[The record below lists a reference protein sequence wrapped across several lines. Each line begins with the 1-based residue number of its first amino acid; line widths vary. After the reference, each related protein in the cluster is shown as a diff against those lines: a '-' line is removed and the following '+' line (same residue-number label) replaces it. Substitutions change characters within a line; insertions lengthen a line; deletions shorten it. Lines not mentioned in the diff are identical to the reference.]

1 MSFRSLLRWGV
12 LAALVGVLAGLGSAL
27 FLLMLAWVTDRH
39 TANPDLLFGL
49 PLAGAIIA
57 WLYAGYGRSAVGGNN
72 LILEH
77 IHEPGEHGVP
87 LRMFPVV
94 LFGTLMTHL
103 FGGSAGREGTAVQM
117 GGSVAGTIGRLF
129 RLSAVET
136 RLLLMAGISAG
147 FSSVFGTPIAGAV
160 FGMEVVLLGG
170 LRYEALIPCLIA
182 ALVGDGVVHALG
194 VGHSQYLVGAV
205 PLDLLLVAKV
215 VLAGVLFGWTSAV
228 FAELVHA
235 ITALSRRLIRQP
247 ILRTALGGCA
257 VVGLT
262 LLLGTRMYSGLSL
275 PLLAQ
280 AFTPAGVPLL
290 AFAIKLVLTALT
302 LGVGFK
308 GGEVTPLFVIGATLG
323 VTLGRWLGVPTD
335 LMAALGFIAVFAA
348 AANTPVACIFM
359 GVELFG
365 GAVLVP
371 VAIATVVA
379 YLASG
384 HRGIY
389 AAQRIHT
396 PKFNL
401 DGQNLVGSRLDAL
414 RPAAPSAQAAAEGDA
429 PEG

>member
-1 MSFRSLLRWGV
+1 MTVPSTLRWCG
-12 LAALVGVLAGLGSAL
+12 LAALIGVAAGLGSAG
-27 FLLMLAWVTDRH
+27 FLIALAWVTELH
-39 TANPDLLFGL
+39 QAHPALLFGL
-49 PLAGAIIA
+49 PLAGGVIA
-57 WLYAGYGRSAVGGNN
+57 WIYAGYGRPAVGGNN

-94 LFGTLMTHL
+94 LFGTLATHL

-117 GGSVAGTIGRLF
+117 GGSLAATVGRLF
-129 RLSAVET
+129 RCSAGET

-147 FSSVFGTPIAGAV
+147 FGSVFGTPVAGAV

-182 ALVGDGVVHALG
+182 ALAGDAVVSALG
-194 VGHSQYLVGAV
+194 VAHAHYAVAAV
-205 PLDLLLVAKV
+205 PLAPALVIKLV
-215 VLAGVLFGWTSAV
+215 VAGVLFGWTSAA

-235 ITALSRRLIRQP
+235 VTAAARRLVPRP
-247 ILRTALGGCA
+247 ILRTALGGCL
-257 VVGLT
+257 VVAIT
-262 LLLGTRMYSGLSL
+262 LLLGTRIYSGLSL
-275 PLLAQ
+275 PLLAR
-280 AFTPAGVPLL
+280 AFTPAGAPTM
-290 AFAIKLVLTALT
+290 AFAIKLALTALT

-335 LMAALGFIAVFAA
+335 FMAALGFIAVFAA
-348 AANTPVACIFM
+348 AANTPVACLFM

-365 GAVLVP
+365 AAVLVP
-371 VAIATVVA
+371 LTITTFVA

-396 PKFNL
+396 PKFTI
-401 DGQNLVGSRLDAL
+401 DGIDLVGSRLDAL
-414 RPAAPSAQAAAEGDA
+414 RPPPKE
-429 PEG
+429 